1 MNTDIKRYCRT
12 IVTTVFFTVFTMPC
26 LNLYS
31 FDFNRPDISLMN
43 FLDSLSV
50 NYKGFDVKLRGIT
63 IGETYDDNVTFS
75 KENPKEDFITN
86 AGLGVSVKY
95 EGKITSLEVIGSL
108 YSETFAKNDNL
119 NNVSQDVT
127 LNFKT
132 EFSEY
137 ERMSLKNTFAHT
149 YVPLWFEGAQFFVDQ
164 FGRTEG
170 RFSYYKN
177 KFSID
182 YSRDITEHFALLAKY
197 GNDVDAFSTESLS
210 DSFLNRFG
218 FETDYL
224 LNPDTTLYF
233 AYDFSDRDFEDADN
247 ALINTI
253 TFGTRQSITKK
264 LYFDAGIGLDFI
276 DAFDDVELVRPLAQ
290 ASLAYEISE
299 TTRARLVFIKKY
311 DTSPYNVDIFNYW
324 RTSAFFT
331 RQLSERFGSS
341 VSLFYGNGDYIS
353 SGFEQRLIGATPAIT
368 YDINKNLKG
377 NLTYTYSFSDS
388 DVETAGY
395 TKNTV
400 FFGLAAE
407 F

>member
-1 MNTDIKRYCRT
+1 
-12 IVTTVFFTVFTMPC
+12 
-26 LNLYS
+26 
-31 FDFNRPDISLMN
+31 MN